1 MTHATTTAET
11 TGEQKR
17 PVFPHMLR
25 ILAVPI
31 ILFWIAFAVTVNVV
45 APQLEVVGE
54 LHSAPMAPEDAPSMK
69 AMKLM
74 GANFG
79 EFDSNS
85 TIMVVIE
92 GEQALGPDAHQY
104 YDE

>member
-31 ILFWIAFAVTVNVV
+31 VLFWVAVAVIVNVV
-45 APQLEVVGE
+45 APSWRWSVSCTRRRWLPRT
-54 LHSAPMAPEDAPSMK
+54 HRR
-69 AMKLM
+69 
-74 GANFG
+74 
-79 EFDSNS
+79 
-85 TIMVVIE
+85 
-92 GEQALGPDAHQY
+92 
-104 YDE
+104 